1 MAGKEASMTVE
12 LTEEQ
17 RQVVESAETPVRM
30 IDRET
35 KTAYVL
41 VREDFYNRVQSLFE
55 AGPLTE
61 EERRVIIQGVWRR
74 AGWDDPAM
82 DDYAKLDPRAKP

>member
-1 MAGKEASMTVE
+1 MTVE

-30 IDRET
+30 IDRRT

-61 EERRVIIQGVWRR
+61 EERRMIIQGVWRR

-82 DDYAKLDPRAKP
+82 DDYAKLDPRTKA